1 MFQCLNV
8 VSQPFFCSN
17 EHANHS
23 LLSSVHVKFDGKFV
37 VFDSDQYM
45 WIKCLFTSL
54 KNKEP
59 FWSSSIGEKQT
70 WYFLIDY
77 SVKYMNKMSL
87 IYLQKWSMFVS
98 LSCKH
103 ILLQS
108 ISRNSFIKQYSKT
121 LHASNYRYKNIFFL
135 KSVVFWWN
143 KPYNYEM

>member
-87 IYLQKWSMFVS
+87 IYLQNIVKAHFITIYFKKFFYKTIFQNITCIQLS
-98 LSCKH
+98 LQKY
-103 ILLQS
+103 L
-108 ISRNSFIKQYSKT
+108 FSKKC
-121 LHASNYRYKNIFFL
+121 RFL
-135 KSVVFWWN
+135 MK
-143 KPYNYEM
+143 